1 MFFCRLAGESGFST
15 RETAVQFVA
24 MANLGLA
31 SARRR
36 FALSVSANRIF
47 AVF

>member
-1 MFFCRLAGESGFST
+1 MFFCRLAGESGFSA
-15 RETAVQFVA
+15 RERA
-24 MANLGLA
+24 MQLPGVANLVLA

-47 AVF
+47 AAF